1 MHTFNGTIN
10 VVVAGATNA
19 LRQTNSTNEQAIF
32 KHFVPFTDFITE
44 ISNTQGDNEKD
55 LDV

>member
-19 LRQTNSTNEQAIF
+19 LRQTNSTNEQAII
-32 KHFVPFTDFITE
+32 KYFVSFTDCKTE

>member
-1 MHTFNGTIN
+1 MHTFNGTID
-10 VVVAGATNA
+10 VVVARATNA
-19 LRQTNSTNEQAIF
+19 LRQTNSTNEQVIF
-32 KHFVPFTDFITE
+32 KYFVPFTDFITE

>member
-10 VVVAGATNA
+10 VVVAGVTNA
-19 LRQTNSTNEQAIF
+19 LRQTNSTNEQAII
-32 KHFVPFTDFITE
+32 KYFVSFTDCKIE